1 MTLRNEQE
9 DVTFESA
16 LERLEQIVRDL
27 ESGELP
33 LEKAIENFQEGMK
46 MAKICRDKLDQA
58 EQKIEMLVKENGE
71 FLKKPFNPEDER

>member
-1 MTLRNEQE
+1 MTQRNEQE
-9 DVTFESA
+9 ELTFESA

-71 FLKKPFNPEDER
+71 FLKKPFNPEEER